1 MQDLGQPIFYEIPK
15 FHTSLLWC
23 LPFDYEANNFSKNQD
38 SNKVN
43 IIEKRFDV
51 IIKELNKEF
60 RLAIENE
67 EVRQDNEK
75 ITIKFH
81 RSYCALYSIYVKHK
95 YTIDFYIDHFQ
106 LDVNGFWVSTLSAKI
121 GNKSYQFDL
130 DA

>member
-1 MQDLGQPIFYEIPK
+1 MFYEIPK

-23 LPFDYEANNFSKNQD
+23 LPFDNEANNFSKNQD

-81 RSYCALYSIYVKHK
+81 RSYYSIYVKHK

-106 LDVNGFWVSTLSAKI
+106 LDVNGFWVSTLDAKI
-121 GNKSYQFDL
+121 GNKTYQFDL
-130 DA
+130 DV

>member
-81 RSYCALYSIYVKHK
+81 RSYPCYIQFMLNTSTQLIF
-95 YTIDFYIDHFQ
+95 TLIIFSLMSMDFGSQ
-106 LDVNGFWVSTLSAKI
+106 R
-121 GNKSYQFDL
+121 
-130 DA
+130 